1 MHKMHDVVLCGA
13 STVKQMLSSQYYV
26 QMDSF
31 LPRSFKKEA
40 ADAQSQGNVD
50 EKTDAPIMFT
60 LYQMILESWAI
71 EEGNIPVWM
80 WNIWSAVEVDG
91 AINLG

>member
-1 MHKMHDVVLCGA
+1 MHDAVLCGA
-13 STVKQMLSSQYYV
+13 GTVKQMLSSQYYV

-40 ADAQSQGNVD
+40 ADAQSRGNVED
-50 EKTDAPIMFT
+50 EKTAAAPIMFT
-60 LYQMILESWAI
+60 LYQMKLESWAI
-71 EEGNIPVWM
+71 EECNIPVWM

>member
-1 MHKMHDVVLCGA
+1 MADALCGA

-31 LPRSFKKEA
+31 FPRSFKEEA

-50 EKTDAPIMFT
+50 EKTAAPIMFT
-60 LYQMILESWAI
+60 LYQMILEAI
-71 EEGNIPVWM
+71 EGGSIPVWM
-80 WNIWSAVEVDG
+80 WNIWCAVEVDG